1 MKKKITT
8 YHICALAFAI
18 ALNFVGGQI
27 ALYLHLPIYL
37 DSIGTFFV
45 AATCG
50 PIYGMIPNALSGV
63 LMWALGDVFSLY
75 YAPVGMVLGLLTG
88 IVWKKKKD
96 SIPSLLLCALMV
108 TVPTSLVSACIT
120 AGLFG
125 GITSS
130 GSTVFVQILAKVI
143 GLTPACFVV
152 QLVTDYL
159 DRVIGLFVAS
169 VVIKSMPSSILNK
182 LQSR

>member
-1 MKKKITT
+1 MKKNKVNT

-63 LMWALGDVFSLY
+63 LMWMLGDVFSLY
-75 YAPVGMVLGLLTG
+75 YAPVGIVLGLLTG
-88 IVWKKKKD
+88 IVWKKKKH
-96 SIPSLLLCALMV
+96 SISSLFLCALLV

-143 GLTPACFVV
+143 GLMPACFVV

-159 DRVIGLFVAS
+159 DRLLGLLIIS
-169 VVIKSMPSSILNK
+169 VVIKRLPNNILNK
-182 LQSR
+182 LS